1 MALESDNDRRRAVVL
16 SSGLGKNALV
26 FNDDDVVRL
35 LRTAIKIEG
44 SQIAFANRHG
54 ISRTLLNMIL
64 KGKRPV
70 GCAAA
75 EALGLHRVYV
85 VSSDAADGCTTEIA
99 PDSKHWR
106 LR

>member
-1 MALESDNDRRRAVVL
+1 MAFESDDNRRAIAL
-16 SSGLGKNALV
+16 SSGLGRNERV
-26 FNDDDVVRL
+26 FSDDDVVRL
-35 LRTAIKIEG
+35 LRTAIKLEG
-44 SQIAFANRHG
+44 SQINFASRYG

-85 VSSDAADGCTTEIA
+85 VSSQTADGMRSEEG
-99 PDSKHWR
+99 
-106 LR
+106 

>member
-1 MALESDNDRRRAVVL
+1 MASEINDNRRAIVL

-26 FNDDDVVRL
+26 FDDDDVVRL

-54 ISRTLLNMIL
+54 ISRTLLNAIL

-85 VSSDAADGCTTEIA
+85 VTSQESSG
-99 PDSKHWR
+99 
-106 LR
+106 